1 MTHMYLYV
9 YTVYYGWADDLLVV
23 FFFIIY
29 VCSLYSNL

>member
-23 FFFIIY
+23 FFIIY